1 MKEKLGYLVGGLLPG
16 TAGKAILTSKDA
28 KNLYTHCTAAVLRG
42 KDAIME
48 TAGAVRENAATS
60 MRMRWISTIRDMK
73 KRTALHMREQRFML
87 PNMKRKKRISNEI
100 YCTA

>member
-1 MKEKLGYLVGGLLPG
+1 MKEKLGYLVGGLLLG

-48 TAGAVRENAATS
+48 TAGAVRENCGDIHADALDINNSRYEEANRATYEEAKAYVAEYEAEEAEEA
-60 MRMRWISTIRDMK
+60 DK
-73 KRTALHMREQRFML
+73 
-87 PNMKRKKRISNEI
+87 
-100 YCTA
+100 